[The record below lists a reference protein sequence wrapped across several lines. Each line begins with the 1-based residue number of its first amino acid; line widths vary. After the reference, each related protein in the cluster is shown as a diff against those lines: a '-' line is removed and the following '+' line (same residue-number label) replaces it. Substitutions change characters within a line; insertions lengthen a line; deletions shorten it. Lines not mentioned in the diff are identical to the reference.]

1 MQTQNLMKHP
11 MTQTDFYKV
20 NHKFQYPEGTE
31 VVFSNFTP
39 RSGKH
44 FGRDV
49 DGVVFL
55 GLQKFILE
63 HLIIEWNN
71 FFFNVDFEEAVG
83 YYRDRIETSLGAGA
97 IDFSHIEDLHELG
110 YLPLRIRALPE
121 GTVVPFKVP
130 MFTVENT
137 KPEFF
142 WLTNYI
148 ETVMSSEIW
157 KPSTVATIA
166 REYRKIL
173 ERYAEE
179 TGAPKEMIPLS
190 VHDFS
195 MRGMSGRHDA
205 ANAGVGHLLSFV
217 GSDNIP
223 AIDSCETFYFADP
236 TKELIGTS
244 IPASEHSV
252 MCAGGR
258 EDEYETYKRFITQLY
273 PNGLVG
279 IVSDT
284 WDLWH
289 VLTEIAPSLKDE
301 IMARDGKVVF
311 RPDSGDPVD
320 ILCGTTAHIEVIP
333 EHIEDVRNWVD
344 EMLSDVALEDQEHG
358 EPGPSEVSCIFEHR
372 GVTYKATGE
381 PFWNRHDKTYY
392 YYDGMERVTI
402 EEHTLT
408 NTEKGAVQI
417 LWEQFG
423 GTTNEKGY
431 KELDSH
437 VGLIYGDSIT
447 MERCEA
453 ICQRLKDKG
462 FSSGNVVFGVG
473 SYTYQMITRDTFG
486 MAMKATYCEINGV
499 GKDIFKDPV
508 TDDGIKKSAVG
519 LLGVF
524 KRQDDSLWLIDK
536 LTWDDVNSEDN
547 LMKVVY
553 EDGGVPEDSIQ
564 TLSQIRERVSQSF

>member
-1 MQTQNLMKHP
+1 MNKQHP

-31 VVFSNFTP
+31 LVFSNFTP

-44 FGRDV
+44 FGRDI

-55 GLQKFILE
+55 GLQKFTLE
-63 HLIIEWNN
+63 HLIQEWNEN
-71 FFFNVDFEEAVG
+71 FFEVPIEHAVG
-83 YYRDRIETSLGAGA
+83 YYKNRIETSLGPGA
-97 IDFSHIEDLHELG
+97 IDFSHIEALHDLG

-121 GTVVPFKVP
+121 GSVVPFKVP
-130 MFTVENT
+130 MFTIENT

-142 WLTNYI
+142 WLTNYV

-173 ERYAEE
+173 EEYAEV
-179 TGAPKEMIPLS
+179 TGAPKEMIPFS

-195 MRGMSGRHDA
+195 MRGMSGRADA
-205 ANAGVGHLLSFV
+205 ANSGVGHLLSFV
-217 GSDNIP
+217 GTDNIP
-223 AIDSCETFYFADP
+223 AIDTCERYYRADA
-236 TKELIGTS
+236 TRELIGTS

-252 MCAGGR
+252 MCAGGK
-258 EDEYETYKRFITQLY
+258 EDEFNTYKRFITELY

-284 WDLWH
+284 WDLWK
-289 VLTEIAPSLKDE
+289 VLTDIAPALKDE

-311 RPDSGDPVD
+311 RPDSGDPVKIITGLVPFNYID
-320 ILCGTTAHIEVIP
+320 YSSEDEVVSDAPYQNLGAECVKINGVWRKCGWLNNDDFEISSEALSEDEV
-333 EHIEDVRNWVD
+333 
-344 EMLSDVALEDQEHG
+344 
-358 EPGPSEVSCIFEHR
+358 
-372 GVTYKATGE
+372 
-381 PFWNRHDKTYY
+381 
-392 YYDGMERVTI
+392 
-402 EEHTLT
+402 
-408 NTEKGAVQI
+408 KGAVQI

-423 GTTNEKGY
+423 GAVNEKGY

-447 MERCEA
+447 LERCEE
-453 ICQRLKDKG
+453 ICQRLKEKG

-486 MAMKATYCEINGV
+486 MAMKATYCEVNGE
-499 GKDIFKDPV
+499 GREIFKDPV
-508 TDDGIKKSAVG
+508 TDDGIKKSAIG
-519 LLGVF
+519 LLMVTKANSYGNIYQLV
-524 KRQDDSLWLIDK
+524 DK
-536 LTWDDVNSEDN
+536 VTWDDVNSDCNE
-547 LMKVVY
+547 LKVVF
-553 EDGGVPEDSIQ
+553 EDGKVYGLQS
-564 TLSQIRERVSQSF
+564 LSDIRERIAKSF

>member
-1 MQTQNLMKHP
+1 MNKQHP

-31 VVFSNFTP
+31 LVFSNFTP

-44 FGRDV
+44 FGRDI

-63 HLIIEWNN
+63 HLIHEWNEN
-71 FFFNVDFEEAVG
+71 FFEVPIEHAVG
-83 YYRDRIETSLGAGA
+83 YYQNRIETSLGPGA
-97 IDFSHIEDLHELG
+97 IDFSHIEDLHNLG

-121 GTVVPFKVP
+121 GSVVPFKVP
-130 MFTVENT
+130 MFTIENT

-142 WLTNYI
+142 WLTNYV
-148 ETVMSSEIW
+148 ETVMSAEIW
-157 KPSTVATIA
+157 KPCTVATIA

-173 ERYAEE
+173 EKYAEE
-179 TGAPKEMIPLS
+179 TGANKDMIPFS

-195 MRGMSGRHDA
+195 MRGMSGRADA
-205 ANAGVGHLLSFV
+205 ANSGVGHLLSFV
-217 GSDNIP
+217 GTDNIL
-223 AIDSCETFYFADP
+223 AIDTCERYYGAEP
-236 TKELIGTS
+236 TEELIGTS

-252 MCAGGR
+252 MCAGGK
-258 EDEYETYKRFITQLY
+258 EDEFNTYKRFVTELY

-284 WDLWH
+284 WDLWK
-289 VLTEIAPSLKDE
+289 VLTEIAPALKDE

-311 RPDSGDPVD
+311 RPDSGDPVK
-320 ILCGTTAHIEVIP
+320 IITGTHMS
-333 EHIEDVRNWVD
+333 IED
-344 EMLSDVALEDQEHG
+344 G
-358 EPGPSEVSCIFEHR
+358 YTPSVEEVEKATRAGWSGLVNSTHIFEM
-372 GVTYKATGE
+372 VVNSY
-381 PFWNRHDKTYY
+381 
-392 YYDGMERVTI
+392 ERSLKV
-402 EEHTLT
+402 ESYAAMPSD
-408 NTEKGAVQI
+408 KGAIQI

-423 GTTNEKGY
+423 GTVNEKGY

-447 MERCEA
+447 LERCRA
-453 ICQRLKDKG
+453 ICERLKQKG

-486 MAMKATYCEINGV
+486 MAMKATYCEVNGE
-499 GKDIFKDPV
+499 GREIFKDPI

-524 KRQDDSLWLIDK
+524 KRQDGSLWLIDK
-536 LTWDDVNSEDN
+536 LEWDDVNSSDN
-547 LMKVVY
+547 ELKVVF
-553 EDGGVPEDSIQ
+553 EDGSIKGGLQ
-564 TLSQIRERVSQSF
+564 TLSQIRERVAKSF

>member
-1 MQTQNLMKHP
+1 MFNLMQHP

-31 VVFSNFTP
+31 LVFSNFTP

-63 HLIIEWNN
+63 HLLLDWQNN
-71 FFFNVDFEEAVG
+71 FFDVAFEEAVG
-83 YYRDRIETSLGAGA
+83 YYQSRIETSLGPGA
-97 IDFSHIEDLHELG
+97 IDFSHVEALHELG

-179 TGAPKEMIPLS
+179 TGAPKEMIPFS

-195 MRGMSGRHDA
+195 MRGMSGRADA
-205 ANAGVGHLLSFV
+205 ANSGVGHLLSFV

-223 AIDSCETFYFADP
+223 AIDTCENFYFAEP
-236 TKELIGTS
+236 QNELIGTS

-252 MCAGGR
+252 MCAGGK

-284 WDLWH
+284 WDLWK

-311 RPDSGDPVD
+311 RPDSGCPVK
-320 ILCGTTAHIEVIP
+320 ILTGY
-333 EHIEDVRNWVD
+333 
-344 EMLSDVALEDQEHG
+344 QEH
-358 EPGPSEVSCIFEHR
+358 EVLQGPANTYFTLDRDGIVDKEISENE
-372 GVTYKATGE
+372 Y
-381 PFWNRHDKTYY
+381 
-392 YYDGMERVTI
+392 
-402 EEHTLT
+402 
-408 NTEKGAVQI
+408 KGAVQI

-447 MERCEA
+447 MERCEE

-508 TDDGIKKSAVG
+508 TDDGLKKSAVG

-524 KRQDDSLWLIDK
+524 ERQDGSLWLIDK

-547 LMKVVY
+547 LLKVVF
-553 EDGGVPEDSIQ
+553 EDGKIGKDNLQ
-564 TLSQIRERVSQSF
+564 TLSQIRERVAQSF

>member
-1 MQTQNLMKHP
+1 MLLNHP
-11 MTQTDFYKV
+11 LLQTDFYKV
-20 NHKFQYPEGTE
+20 NHKFQYPEGTNL
-31 VVFSNFTP
+31 VFSNFTP

-44 FGRDV
+44 FGHDV

-63 HLIIEWNN
+63 HLIDEWDEA
-71 FFFNVDFEEAVG
+71 FFNVDFDRAVE
-83 YYRDRIETSLGAGA
+83 YYKYRIETSLGNGA
-97 IDFSHIEDLHELG
+97 IDFQHVEELHNLG

-148 ETVMSSEIW
+148 ESVMSAEIW

-173 ERYAEE
+173 EKYAEE
-179 TGAPKEMIPLS
+179 TGADKEMIPLN

-195 MRGMSGRHDA
+195 MRGMSGRADA
-205 ANAGVGHLLSFV
+205 ANSGVGHLLSFV

-223 AIDSCETFYFADP
+223 AIDACEKWYGADP
-236 TKELIGTS
+236 KNELIGTS

-252 MCAGGR
+252 MCAGGK
-258 EDEYETYKRFITQLY
+258 EDEFETYRRFVSDIY

-284 WDLWH
+284 WDLWQ
-289 VLTEIAPSLKDE
+289 VLTEIAPALKDE
-301 IMARDGKVVF
+301 IMSRDGKVVF

-320 ILCGTTAHIEVIP
+320 ILCGTAWNIEIIP
-333 EHIEDVRNWVD
+333 DDVSSIKDWVGD
-344 EMLSDVALEDQEHG
+344 ILVEMAINEQEHG
-358 EPGPSEVSCIFEHR
+358 EPGPMEVSVVVEHR
-372 GVTYKATGE
+372 GKFYKVSAE
-381 PFWNRHDKTYY
+381 PFWNRYDKQYY
-392 YYDGMERVTI
+392 YFDGLENLKI
-402 EEHTLT
+402 EEHALT
-408 NTEKGAVQI
+408 NEEKGAVQI

-423 GTTNEKGY
+423 GTVNDKGF
-431 KELDSH
+431 KELDPH

-447 MERCEA
+447 LERCEA
-453 ICQRLKDKG
+453 ICERLKAKG

-499 GKDIFKDPV
+499 GKEIFKDPV
-508 TDDGIKKSAVG
+508 TDDGVKKSAKG
-519 LLGVF
+519 LIMVVKDPDLPVY
-524 KRQDDSLWLIDK
+524 K
-536 LTWDDVNSEDN
+536 LVDQASWDGVNSNANE
-547 LMKVVY
+547 LKVVF
-553 EDGGVPEDSIQ
+553 EDGELIGDLQ
-564 TLSQIRERVSQSF
+564 TLSEIRERVAGSF

>member
-1 MQTQNLMKHP
+1 MNKQHP

-31 VVFSNFTP
+31 LVFSNFTP

-49 DGVVFL
+49 DGVVFV

-63 HLIIEWNN
+63 HLIEEWNEN
-71 FFFNVDFEEAVG
+71 FFNVPLDNAVG
-83 YYRDRIETSLGAGA
+83 YYRSRIETSLGPDA
-97 IDFSHIEDLHELG
+97 IDFSHIEELHNLG

-121 GTVVPFKVP
+121 GTIVPFKVP

-137 KPEFF
+137 LPEFF

-148 ETVMSSEIW
+148 ETVMSAEIW

-173 ERYAEE
+173 EKYAEE
-179 TGAPKEMIPLS
+179 TGAAKEMIPFS

-195 MRGMSGRHDA
+195 MRGMSGRADA
-205 ANAGVGHLLSFV
+205 ANSGVGHLLSFV
-217 GSDNIP
+217 GTDNIP
-223 AIDSCETFYFADP
+223 AIDTCERYYGAEP
-236 TKELIGTS
+236 TEELIGTS

-252 MCAGGR
+252 MCAGGK
-258 EDEYETYKRFITQLY
+258 EDEFNTYKRFITELY

-284 WDLWH
+284 WDLWK
-289 VLTEIAPSLKDE
+289 VLTEIAPALKDE
-301 IMARDGKVVF
+301 IMKRDGKVVF

-320 ILCGTTAHIEVIP
+320 IICGLPEGSYRRTRDGVPYPLEAWDGAAFKGGCEPLSENVI
-333 EHIEDVRNWVD
+333 
-344 EMLSDVALEDQEHG
+344 
-358 EPGPSEVSCIFEHR
+358 
-372 GVTYKATGE
+372 
-381 PFWNRHDKTYY
+381 
-392 YYDGMERVTI
+392 
-402 EEHTLT
+402 
-408 NTEKGAVQI
+408 KGAIQI

-423 GTTNEKGY
+423 GTVNEKGY

-447 MERCEA
+447 LERCKQ

-486 MAMKATYCEINGV
+486 MAMKATYCEINGE
-499 GKDIFKDPV
+499 GKEIFKDPV
-508 TDDGIKKSAVG
+508 TDDGTKKSATG
-519 LLGVF
+519 LLMVIKDEEIQGNM
-524 KRQDDSLWLIDK
+524 LK
-536 LTWDDVNSEDN
+536 LVDRVGWSDVNSESN
-547 LMKVVY
+547 ELKVVF
-553 EDGGVPEDSIQ
+553 EDGDMKRLQ
-564 TLSQIRERVSQSF
+564 TLSQIRERVSKSF